1 MKTKA
6 TTPPPRRLGDLQLR
20 IMKILWEQ
28 GSASAGDVRKALI
41 PVKDLAYTTVATML
55 RKMEDKGL
63 VTHITQDR
71 TYIYT
76 PLVKEDSVSK
86 SLAGELL
93 DKLFEGNLAGM
104 VSHLLTAKD
113 VSHEELEELEALIQS
128 KKKETKS

>member
-1 MKTKA
+1 MKTK
-6 TTPPPRRLGDLQLR
+6 TVTPPPRRLGDLQLR

-28 GSASAGDVRKALI
+28 GSANAGDVRKALL
-41 PVKDLAYTTVATML
+41 PAKDLAYTTVATML

-63 VTHITQDR
+63 VTHTTQDR

-93 DKLFEGNLAGM
+93 DKLFEGNIAGM

>member
-20 IMKILWEQ
+20 IMKILWDQ
-28 GSASAGDVRKALI
+28 GSASAGDVRKTLA
-41 PVKDLAYTTVATML
+41 PERDLAYTTVAPML

-63 VTHITQDR
+63 VTHATQDR

-113 VSHEELEELEALIQS
+113 VSQEELEELEALIQS
-128 KKKETKS
+128 KKKGIKS